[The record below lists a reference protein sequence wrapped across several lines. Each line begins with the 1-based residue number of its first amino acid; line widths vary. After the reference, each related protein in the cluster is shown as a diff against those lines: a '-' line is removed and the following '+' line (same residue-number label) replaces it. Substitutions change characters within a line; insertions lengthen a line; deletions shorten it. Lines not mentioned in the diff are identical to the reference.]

1 MTLRAPQGVPRQRH
15 HESLLEAR
23 VHQTV
28 QALHLRICCG
38 SAALSDQCDGQGF
51 ATIPYDSKGNNG
63 RRPARSVIKSDL
75 AVANQEALGEQLNT
89 KRAAFVCLTFSTRV
103 AVREYNTARQQHDG
117 HRPRFTVS
125 GARLRA
131 PCGGSRARHTPD
143 QGSKT
148 SSRSHCNGV

>member
-15 HESLLEAR
+15 HESLHEAR

-28 QALHLRICCG
+28 QAFNLRICCG

-63 RRPARSVIKSDL
+63 RPARSVIKSDF
-75 AVANQEALGEQLNT
+75 AVARNHEALGEQLNT
-89 KRAAFVCLTFSTRV
+89 KRAAFVWLTFSTRV

-117 HRPRFTVS
+117 RRPRFTVS

-131 PCGGSRARHTPD
+131 PCGAVPL
-143 QGSKT
+143 
-148 SSRSHCNGV
+148 